1 MKEQIDE
8 NEKAILSIELLE
20 GRLDINVC
28 LSENDIEEIGRVL
41 SNETRIESSPKSQKN
56 YDKGD
61 QSIYEFYSCMK
72 KIISVY
78 EKNISNLK

>member
-20 GRLDINVC
+20 GRLDIKVC

-41 SNETRIESSPKSQKN
+41 SNETRI
-56 YDKGD
+56 
-61 QSIYEFYSCMK
+61 
-72 KIISVY
+72 
-78 EKNISNLK
+78 